1 MIEQALVEH
10 LKEQAELADCLATY
24 NNAPAVFSQEAPAD
38 TDPLWGAGP
47 QYGRI
52 VFAEDLRGDP
62 ERTMGGTLV
71 VDIMCR
77 KTGKVFPEDI
87 EPIVRELIDGYFF
100 ANGTFTVAAQWKNS
114 QYFTEPKDEV
124 VGCTVAFELLT
135 FPVLTTVQ
143 PDVIAR
149 LNEWSSTRE
158 NLFVINHDSLPRN
171 AWKPSGSESA
181 VYWRLVDEKPAGWIR
196 DTYATIWRT
205 ATVRG
210 HIFSEDVNTAATIG
224 RQLVTALYASKRLK
238 KDGEAPIMVNRNN
251 SLNSG
256 ADALRTGQ
264 LTVEATFGIIVYKPT
279 QGTIHNIN
287 Y

>member
-1 MIEQALVEH
+1 MIEQALYEH
-10 LKEQAELADCLATY
+10 LKAQTALAEHLAFYDE
-24 NNAPAVFSQEAPAD
+24 APAVFNQEAPAD
-38 TDPLWGAGP
+38 NDPKWDEGS

-52 VFAEDLRGDP
+52 VFAEDLQGDP
-62 ERTMGGTLV
+62 ERVMGGTLA
-71 VDIMCR
+71 VDILCQ
-77 KTGKVFPEDI
+77 KDTQFPEEI
-87 EPIVRELIDGYFF
+87 EPIVREVIDGYFF
-100 ANGTFTVAAQWKNS
+100 SNGTFTVSAQWKNS
-114 QYFTEPKDEV
+114 QSFTEPNNHV
-124 VGCTVAFELLT
+124 SGCTLAFELLA

-158 NLFVINHDSLPRN
+158 NLFVINHDKLPHN

-181 VYWRLVDEKPAGWIR
+181 VYWRLVDEKPAGWIK

-210 HIFSEDVNTAATIG
+210 HIFSEDVATVTTIG
-224 RQLVTALYASKRLK
+224 RQLITALYASKRLM
-238 KDGEAPIMVNRNN
+238 KDGEVPIMVNRNN
-251 SLNSG
+251 ALNSG

-264 LTVEATFGIIVYKPT
+264 LTVEATFGIIVYEPPKSM
-279 QGTIHNIN
+279 INHIN

>member
-1 MIEQALVEH
+1 MIEQALYEH
-10 LKEQAELADCLATY
+10 LKAQTALADCLATY

-38 TDPLWGAGP
+38 TDPFWGEGP

-71 VDIMCR
+71 VDIMCQ
-77 KTGKVFPEDI
+77 KAGKVFPEDI

-100 ANGTFTVAAQWKNS
+100 ANGTFTVSAQWKNS
-114 QYFTEPKDEV
+114 QYFTEPKDQV
-124 VGCTVAFELLT
+124 TGCTVAFELLA

-149 LNEWSSTRE
+149 LNEWSSNRE
-158 NLFVINHDSLPRN
+158 NLFVINHDPLPRN

-181 VYWRLVDEKPAGWIR
+181 VYWRLVDEKPAGWIK

-210 HIFSEDVNTAATIG
+210 HIFSEDVATAATIG
-224 RQLVTALYASKRLK
+224 RQLVTALYASKRLM
-238 KDGEAPIMVNRNN
+238 KDGEVPIMVNRNN
-251 SLNSG
+251 ALNSG

-264 LTVEATFGIIVYKPT
+264 LTVEATYGIIVYEPPT
-279 QGTIHNIN
+279 GTFDNIN